1 MQFSFGLSEAVPT
14 GKEAAWGARW
24 IYPNDMLPDRQHFH
38 GHSTPE
44 GQKLMTWLNSGA
56 IRKAKARAEEM
67 DDNYDLNRGDGETVT
82 LYEDETGIIQANPKQ
97 SHGYLY
103 VAAWVKEGGR

>member
-1 MQFSFGLSEAVPT
+1 MLRFGLSEVVPT

-24 IYPNDMLPDRQHFH
+24 IYPNDMVHDRQDFH
-38 GHSTPE
+38 GIDTAE

-56 IRKAKARAEEM
+56 ITKARNRAAEL
-67 DDNYDLNRGDGETVT
+67 DDSFDINRTDEETVT
-82 LYEDETGIIQANPKQ
+82 LYEDETGIIQANPKR

-103 VAAWVKEGGR
+103 VAGWVK